1 MIVVKVPKIHPKSM
15 KNRKHTY
22 LKSSVFRTSILYRFL
37 LFFGC
42 KIAIK
47 KQSLRSKKTESKQS
61 SFSNAFCGWLQTLTR
76 GPESTQEIPKARHE
90 RISWD
95 FGCHFWKLCGIF
107 VGIFFGSCASPLSLQ
122 MFVAKS
128 GLTLF

>member
-1 MIVVKVPKIHPKSM
+1 MT
-15 KNRKHTY
+15 NRKHTY

-90 RISWD
+90 SGRRHRS
-95 FGCHFWKLCGIF
+95 FMEVAYKLTETQWEGHGWP
-107 VGIFFGSCASPLSLQ
+107 VQGPRTYD
-122 MFVAKS
+122 
-128 GLTLF
+128 GL